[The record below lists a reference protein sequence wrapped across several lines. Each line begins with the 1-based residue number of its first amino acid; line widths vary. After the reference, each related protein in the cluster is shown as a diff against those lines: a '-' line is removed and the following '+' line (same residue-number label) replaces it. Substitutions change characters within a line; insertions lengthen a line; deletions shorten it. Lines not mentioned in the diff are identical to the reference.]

1 MKVTT
6 SLFTPKPF
14 LLEKDF
20 SLFLSRG
27 LCDYSSC
34 SDFEC
39 FYYFHFSS
47 NLSTYAIDLK
57 KWMYAFGLKTLD
69 EIELE
74 EMQFS

>member
-1 MKVTT
+1 MV
-6 SLFTPKPF
+6 
-14 LLEKDF
+14 
-20 SLFLSRG
+20 LSV
-27 LCDYSSC
+27 
-34 SDFEC
+34 

-47 NLSTYAIDLK
+47 NLSTYAIDL